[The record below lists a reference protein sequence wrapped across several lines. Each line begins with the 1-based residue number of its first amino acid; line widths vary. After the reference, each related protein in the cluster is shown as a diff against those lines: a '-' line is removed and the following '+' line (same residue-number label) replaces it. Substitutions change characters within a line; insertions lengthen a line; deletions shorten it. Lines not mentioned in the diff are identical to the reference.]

1 MAEDTPSQS
10 GAAGA
15 QEFAIQKL
23 YVKDVSFEAPSS
35 PEVFLGEWKGE
46 TNIQL
51 HTESRALDEATHE
64 VTLTATVT
72 TRTHEKTAYLVEVKQ
87 AGVFTTK
94 GFEPDTLGHLLG
106 AYCPTLL
113 FPYVREAV
121 SSLVLK
127 GGFPDI
133 QLAPVNFD
141 RLYLQHL
148 EQRKSE
154 QGNTGAVAH

>member
-1 MAEDTPSQS
+1 MAEDTPAQS
-10 GAAGA
+10 GAASA

-35 PEVFLGEWKGE
+35 PEVFLTEWKGE
-46 TNIQL
+46 TNVQL
-51 HTESRALDEATHE
+51 HTESHRLDDLTHE
-64 VTLTATVT
+64 VSLTVTVT
-72 TRTHEKTAYLVEVKQ
+72 TKSNDKTAYLVEVKQ
-87 AGVFTTK
+87 AGVFTAK
-94 GFEPDTLGHLLG
+94 GFERDTLGHLLG

-113 FPYVREAV
+113 FPYVREAI

-148 EQRKSE
+148 EQLKKQPPER
-154 QGNTGAVAH
+154 GTAAH